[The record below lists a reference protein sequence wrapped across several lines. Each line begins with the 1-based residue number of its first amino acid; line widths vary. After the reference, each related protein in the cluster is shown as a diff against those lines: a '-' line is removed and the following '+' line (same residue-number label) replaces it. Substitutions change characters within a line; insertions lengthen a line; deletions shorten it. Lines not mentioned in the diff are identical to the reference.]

1 MKIITVLL
9 LVMGVNQPV
18 IATPND
24 ATETEQTIIAS
35 ADDSVVETPGI
46 IIEGYPAEGIIIP
59 FKEYY
64 YDESQPHLTKQSG
77 VFYGPS
83 GKETYYNL
91 PMGRVINYMRDLGY
105 TTEEYPYWVRSD
117 GAKMLGDYVMV
128 AADLSVY
135 SKGSIVPTSLGKGI
149 VCDTGAFAGSSVALD
164 IAVNW

>member
-35 ADDSVVETPGI
+35 ADDSVNETPGI
-46 IIEGYPAEGIIIP
+46 IIEGYPAEGIVIP
-59 FKEYY
+59 FKTYY

-91 PMGRVINYMRDLGY
+91 PMGRVISYMRELGY

>member
-1 MKIITVLL
+1 MKSLILAIA
-9 LVMGVNQPV
+9 LVVNQPV

-35 ADDSVVETPGI
+35 AEDSVIETPGI
-46 IIEGYPAEGIIIP
+46 IIEGYPAEGIVIP

-64 YDESQPHLTKQSG
+64 YDESQPHLTKQAG

-91 PMGRVINYMRDLGY
+91 PMGRVINYMRELGY

>member
-1 MKIITVLL
+1 MKSLILAIA
-9 LVMGVNQPV
+9 LVVNQPV

-24 ATETEQTIIAS
+24 ATEAEQTIIAS

-46 IIEGYPAEGIIIP
+46 IIEGYPAEGIVIP

-64 YDESQPHLTKQSG
+64 YDESQPHLTKRSG

>member
-1 MKIITVLL
+1 MKSMILAIA
-9 LVMGVNQPV
+9 LVVNQPV

-24 ATETEQTIIAS
+24 ATETEQTIIAA

-46 IIEGYPAEGIIIP
+46 IIEGYPTEGIVIP

-105 TTEEYPYWVRSD
+105 TTEKYPYWVRSD

>member
-1 MKIITVLL
+1 MKSLILAIA
-9 LVMGVNQPV
+9 LVVNQPV

-46 IIEGYPAEGIIIP
+46 IIEGYPAEGIVIP

-91 PMGRVINYMRDLGY
+91 PMGRVINYMRELGY

-135 SKGSIVPTSLGKGI
+135 SKGSIVPTSLGKGL
-149 VCDTGAFAGSSVALD
+149 VCDTGAFAGGSVALD

>member
-1 MKIITVLL
+1 MKSLILAIA
-9 LVMGVNQPV
+9 LVVNQPV

-24 ATETEQTIIAS
+24 ATGIEQTIIAS
-35 ADDSVVETPGI
+35 ADDSVSETPGI
-46 IIEGYPAEGIIIP
+46 IIEGYPAEGIAIP

-105 TTEEYPYWVRSD
+105 TTEEYPYWVRND

-135 SKGSIVPTSLGKGI
+135 SKGSIVPTSLGNGI

>member
-1 MKIITVLL
+1 VKSLILAIA
-9 LVMGVNQPV
+9 LVVNQPV

-24 ATETEQTIIAS
+24 ATETEQIIIAS
-35 ADDSVVETPGI
+35 ADDSVIETPGI
-46 IIEGYPAEGIIIP
+46 IIEGYPAEGIVIP
-59 FKEYY
+59 FKVYY

-105 TTEEYPYWVRSD
+105 TTEDYPYWVRSD

>member
-1 MKIITVLL
+1 MKSLILAIA
-9 LVMGVNQPV
+9 LVVNQPV

-35 ADDSVVETPGI
+35 ADDSVIETPGI
-46 IIEGYPAEGIIIP
+46 IIEGYPAEGIVIP

-91 PMGRVINYMRDLGY
+91 PMGRVINYMRELGY

-135 SKGSIVPTSLGKGI
+135 SKGSIVPTSLGNGI

>member
-1 MKIITVLL
+1 VKSLILTIA
-9 LVMGVNQPV
+9 LVVNQPV

-24 ATETEQTIIAS
+24 ATETEQIIIAS
-35 ADDSVVETPGI
+35 ADDSVIETPGI
-46 IIEGYPAEGIIIP
+46 IIEGYPAEGIVIP

-91 PMGRVINYMRDLGY
+91 NMSQCISIMRDLGY
-105 TTEEYPYWVRSD
+105 SEEEYPYWIRED

>member
-1 MKIITVLL
+1 MLASLL
-9 LVMGVNQPV
+9 LISLANQPV
-18 IATPND
+18 IATPSEP
-24 ATETEQTIIAS
+24 TEIEQTIVAS
-35 ADDSVVETPGI
+35 IEDEVTETPGI
-46 IIEGYPAEGIIIP
+46 IIEGYPAEGIVIP
-59 FKEYY
+59 FKEDA
-64 YDESQPHLTKQSG
+64 YDPNEPHLTKQAG

-117 GAKMLGDYVMV
+117 GAKMLGNYVMV

-149 VCDTGAFAGSSVALD
+149 VCDTGAFAGGSVALD

>member
-1 MKIITVLL
+1 MKSLILAIA
-9 LVMGVNQPV
+9 LVVNQPV

-46 IIEGYPAEGIIIP
+46 IIEGYPAEGIMIP

-91 PMGRVINYMRDLGY
+91 PMGRVINYMRELGY
-105 TTEEYPYWVRSD
+105 TTEEYPYWVRND
-117 GAKMLGDYVMV
+117 GVKMLGDYVMV
-128 AADLSVY
+128 AADLSTY
-135 SKGSIVPTSLGKGI
+135 SKGSIVLTSLGKGI
-149 VCDTGAFAGSSVALD
+149 VCDTGAFAGSSVSLD